1 MEMPRTLSP
10 EELDLLCINTI
21 RFLSIDMVEKAK
33 SGHPGAPMGMAAMAY
48 TLWTRHLKFD
58 PTDPQWLDRDRFV
71 LSNGHASAML
81 YSLLH
86 LAGYDLSLEDL
97 KQFRQWGSKTPGH
110 PEFGLTPGV
119 EVTTGPLGQG
129 FANAVGMAIAEQYL
143 ASYFNRP
150 GSTVI
155 DHHTYVFLGD
165 GCMEEGVTSEAASLA
180 GHLELGKLIA
190 FYDDNEISIDG
201 PTNIAFTEDVNARFA
216 AYRWHVIDVA
226 DGNDVEALDKA
237 IRHAKSVTDQ
247 PSLIVCHTHIGFGS
261 PNKQG
266 TAKAHGS
273 PLGGDEVAKTREHLH
288 WPYTSFDIQAEVLEV
303 FREAAVYSRHD
314 EWNDLCNEY
323 EKAHPALAS
332 ELYQAIS
339 HELPNGWDTAI
350 PSWTHEDK
358 PIATRNAAG
367 IVMNA
372 IAKFVPTLIGGS
384 ADLNESTF
392 TKLEHYPDFE
402 PDALKGGNYTGRTIN
417 YGVREHAMGAV
428 VNGMAAHGAIYPF
441 GSTFFTFLD
450 YMREPVRLAAL
461 MNIPSLFIWTHDS
474 VGLGEDGPT
483 HQPIEHLAML
493 RATPNFTVIRPSDA
507 NETAEAWKYMMTATG
522 PVGLVLSRQK
532 LPVIDR
538 SRYSPATLL
547 NKGAYT
553 ISEAMSAPEVILI
566 ATGSE
571 VSLALDAQR
580 LLEEIGIM
588 TAVVSMP
595 SWELFARQSDFYR
608 EQILPAGVPKLSIEL
623 GSTMGWDRWVGENGA
638 CLGIDHFG
646 ASAPYERILE
656 EYGFTAENIV
666 IVAKK
671 LIKDP
676 HGLRRMLRER
686 HQHFTHGHIASAPA
700 KGSEGHS

>member
-1 MEMPRTLSP
+1 MTTLSQ
-10 EELDLLCINTI
+10 EDLDQLCIDTI

-48 TLWTRHLKFD
+48 TLWTKHLKFD
-58 PTDPQWLDRDRFV
+58 PTDPTWLDRDRFV

-86 LAGYDLSLEDL
+86 LAGYDLSLDDL

-110 PEFGLTPGV
+110 PEYGLTPGI

-143 ASYFNRP
+143 ATYFNRP
-150 GSTVI
+150 GATII
-155 DHHTYVFLGD
+155 DHYTYVFMGD

-201 PTNIAFTEDVNARFA
+201 PTNLTFTEDVNARFA

-226 DGNDVEALDKA
+226 DGNDVEAIDKA
-237 IRHAKSVTDQ
+237 IRQAKLVTDR

-261 PNKQG
+261 PHKQG

-273 PLGGDEVAKTREHLH
+273 PLGGDEVALTRERLH
-288 WPYTSFDIQAEVLEV
+288 WPAEHFHIPEQALYV
-303 FREAAVYSRHD
+303 FRESAAHGQQLHED
-314 EWNDLCNEY
+314 WTDTLDAY
-323 EKAHPALAS
+323 EKQHPALAS
-332 ELYQAIS
+332 ELQEAIRR
-339 HELPNGWDTAI
+339 ELPEGWDSAM
-350 PSWTHEDK
+350 PEWSASDK
-358 PIATRNAAG
+358 PIATRNAGGAAL
-367 IVMNA
+367 NA

-392 TKLEHYPDFE
+392 TKFEHHPDFE
-402 PDALKGGNYTGRTIN
+402 PDALKGGNYAGRTIN
-417 YGVREHAMGAV
+417 YGVREHAMGAI

-474 VGLGEDGPT
+474 VALGEDGPT

-493 RATPNFTVIRPSDA
+493 RATPNFTVIRPADA
-507 NETAEAWKYMMTATG
+507 NETAEAWRYMMRSTG

-532 LPVIDR
+532 LPVLDR
-538 SRYSPATLL
+538 TRYSPAALL
-547 NKGAYT
+547 TKGAYT

-571 VSLALDAQR
+571 VSLALEAQR
-580 LLEEIGIM
+580 MLEEIGIM
-588 TAVVSMP
+588 TSVVSMP
-595 SWELFARQSDFYR
+595 TWELFAEQDESYR
-608 EQILPAGVPKLSIEL
+608 ERILPAGVPKLSIEL
-623 GSTMGWDRWVGENGA
+623 GSTFGWDRWVGENGA
-638 CLGIDHFG
+638 SLGIDHFG

-666 IVAKK
+666 VIVEK
-671 LIKDP
+671 LLKHP
-676 HGLRRMLRER
+676 QNLRHELRNR
-686 HQHFTHGHIASAPA
+686 HQRFTHGHIASAPA
-700 KGSEGHS
+700 AGSEGHS

>member
-1 MEMPRTLSP
+1 MPALSQ
-10 EELDLLCINTI
+10 EQLDELCINTI

-58 PTDPQWLDRDRFV
+58 PTDPTWLDRDRFV

-86 LAGYDLSLEDL
+86 LTGYDLSVGDL

-110 PEFGLTPGV
+110 PEYGLTPGV

-150 GSTVI
+150 GATLI
-155 DHHTYVFLGD
+155 DHYTYAFMGD

-201 PTNIAFTEDVNARFA
+201 PTNITFTEDVGARFA
-216 AYRWHVIDVA
+216 AYHWHVIDVA
-226 DGNDVEALDKA
+226 NGNDVEAIDKA

-247 PSLIVCHTHIGFGS
+247 PSLIICHTHIGYGS
-261 PNKQG
+261 PNKQN

-273 PLGGDEVAKTREHLH
+273 PLGGEEVALTREHLH
-288 WPYTSFDIQAEVLEV
+288 WPAEHFYIPDEALYV
-303 FREAAVYSRHD
+303 FREAAVRGQSMHH
-314 EWNDLCNEY
+314 EWQHHKEAY
-323 EKAHPALAS
+323 QKHHPALAT
-332 ELYQAIS
+332 ELDMAVRREMPEDFASSI
-339 HELPNGWDTAI
+339 PAWTAV
-350 PSWTHEDK
+350 DK
-358 PIATRNAAG
+358 PIATRNASGMAL
-367 IVMNA
+367 NA

-402 PDALKGGNYTGRTIN
+402 PSELKGGSYAGRTIN
-417 YGVREHAMGAV
+417 YGVREHAMGAI

-483 HQPIEHLAML
+483 HQPVEHLAML
-493 RATPNFTVIRPSDA
+493 RATPNFTVIRPADA
-507 NETAEAWKYMMTATG
+507 NETAEAWKYMMTSTG

-532 LPVIDR
+532 LPVFDR
-538 SRYSPATLL
+538 THYQSASRLVR
-547 NKGAYT
+547 GAYT
-553 ISEAMSAPEVILI
+553 ISEAMSAREVILI

-571 VSLALDAQR
+571 VSLALEAQR
-580 LLEEIGIM
+580 MLEEIGIM
-588 TAVVSMP
+588 TSVVSMP
-595 SWELFARQSDFYR
+595 SWELFAQQDDSYR
-608 EQILPAGVPKLSIEL
+608 ERILPAGVPKLSIEL
-623 GSTMGWDRWVGENGA
+623 GATFGWERWVGENGA
-638 CLGIDHFG
+638 SLGIDHFG

-656 EYGFTAENIV
+656 EYGFTAENVVV
-666 IVAKK
+666 IVEK
-671 LIKDP
+671 LLKHP
-676 HGLRRMLRER
+676 ESLRHELRAR
-686 HQHFTHGHIASAPA
+686 HQHFTHGHIASAA
-700 KGSEGHS
+700 ATGSEGHS